1 MQSPPASQSR
11 PIQRYLGPS
20 HTLGRLLAPGL
31 VIFCTTALAID
42 FEAAK
47 KDAGRKNE
55 TTEGAAYMDKC
66 QDVLHKYL
74 TSGMDACGEKYP
86 DTKEPALIALIVAA
100 DGHVTQRMSSPGIP
114 YGDCVMSHFPANLS
128 LPRPPRDGWPV
139 VVGVENRHHAV
150 AAKKAAGGGDS
161 AKEILAGY
169 DDAIASSVEKG
180 RATYPGAKKR
190 FLAGLPTGVKFLVR
204 VRLRQGHKVEES
216 FVEVRSI
223 RNGTITGN
231 IDSINIL
238 TNYRKGQ
245 GITIPEGEIKDWVI
259 QYPNGSQ
266 EGNVVG
272 KFLNENRR

>member
-1 MQSPPASQSR
+1 MQSRRAC
-11 PIQRYLGPS
+11 PS
-20 HTLGRLLAPGL
+20 HIWGRWFAPGFVFFFCAGAFAVDFETAKKEAGRL
-31 VIFCTTALAID
+31 
-42 FEAAK
+42 
-47 KDAGRKNE
+47 NE
-55 TTEGAAYMDKC
+55 TEEGAVYMDKC

-74 TSGMDACGEKYP
+74 TSGMDACGKKYP

-100 DGHVTQRMSSPGIP
+100 DGHVTQKMSSPGIA
-114 YGDCVMSHFPANLS
+114 YGECVMSHFPANLS

-150 AAKKAAGGGDS
+150 AAKKAAGGGTS
-161 AKEILAGY
+161 PKEILEGY
-169 DDAIASSVEKG
+169 DDAIAPYVAKG
-180 RATYPGAKKR
+180 RATWPGAKKR
-190 FLAGLPTGVKFLVR
+190 FLAGLPAGYKLLVR
-204 VRLRQGHKVEES
+204 VRLRQGNKVEES

-223 RNGTITGN
+223 KSGSITGN
-231 IDSINIL
+231 VDSIDIL

-272 KFLNENRR
+272 RFLNQNRR